1 MSLEAKRYIFGL
13 LIVLFYYAFCILL
26 CYALNIEMYMGIFLF
41 IATCFLRPILDAFD
55 RKIGYNFQ

>member
-13 LIVLFYYAFCILL
+13 LIVLFYYTFWILL
-26 CYALNIEMYMGIFLF
+26 CYMFNFEMYMGIILF

-55 RKIGYNFQ
+55 KSNRTL